1 VEPELGNGL
10 AVGEREEARR
20 LVVLPTLSLEAEAWD
35 VRDLDRAEGVR
46 GDVLG
51 FAVLS
56 GAVAM
61 DVWLARRTCTRLI
74 GAGELVLLD
83 GAERDSVPVSWGW
96 SVIVPARL
104 AVFDER
110 LLAIGQRWPRLL
122 AAVLQRAAQQTR
134 NALLQQAI
142 SQLPRVEDRLL
153 ALFWALADRHGV
165 VRRDGIWVELPATH
179 DTIARM
185 IGARRPT
192 VSLGL
197 ASLAERGLLRAEG
210 SEWVIDRASLDH
222 FAEPGDGVP
231 TAAGTKARSRSD
243 RSPAPAARPALI
255 SIPELTAPTRGPPRV
270 LMVAADASALDCSA
284 EGWVIVN
291 VHDASAALVALDQSE
306 PDLVVLDVSL
316 LGASDSGPGLL
327 ERLRI
332 GGALHP
338 SRLMLIDM
346 GVSSAALPAALAAAA
361 HDYVRGPVV
370 SADLQGRIQAQ
381 LTLGAAQGGATHDR
395 AGHDGTGHGTGHDA
409 RVRNGNA
416 LSA

>member
-1 VEPELGNGL
+1 MRLLDVEPELGTGL
-10 AVGEREEARR
+10 AARELEEARR
-20 LVVLPTLSLEAEAWD
+20 LVVLPTVSLETESWD
-35 VRDLDRAEGVR
+35 VRDLDKVDGVR

-56 GAVAM
+56 GAIAM

-74 GAGELVLLD
+74 GASEFVLLD
-83 GAERDSVPVSWGW
+83 GVERDSVPVSWGW

-110 LLAIGQRWPRLL
+110 LLALGQRWPRLL
-122 AAVLQRAAQQTR
+122 GAVLQRSAQQTR

-210 SEWVIDRASLDH
+210 SAWVLDRASLRH
-222 FAEPGDGVP
+222 FAEPSDGVP
-231 TAAGTKARSRSD
+231 TAAGTKVRSRPD
-243 RSPAPAARPALI
+243 RSQAPDSPPCPLGT
-255 SIPELTAPTRGPPRV
+255 PEVMAP
-270 LMVAADASALDCSA
+270 
-284 EGWVIVN
+284 
-291 VHDASAALVALDQSE
+291 Q
-306 PDLVVLDVSL
+306 
-316 LGASDSGPGLL
+316 
-327 ERLRI
+327 
-332 GGALHP
+332 
-338 SRLMLIDM
+338 
-346 GVSSAALPAALAAAA
+346 LA
-361 HDYVRGPVV
+361 
-370 SADLQGRIQAQ
+370 
-381 LTLGAAQGGATHDR
+381 LGAAQNRAVRDS
-395 AGHDGTGHGTGHDA
+395 AGHDGQAQDGAVD
-409 RVRNGNA
+409 A